1 MRVNMYYFDIPK
13 DPNLKFYA
21 EKLSSLM
28 DNWENEVV
36 EFKEAKSSLDT
47 DKIGRY
53 FSALSNEANIKQI
66 QCGWLVFGVSETKD
80 KHLVGTHYKEGR
92 STLLEQFKGE
102 ISKGTTGLITFDE
115 IIELHLTSENKLFR
129 VLMFKVPAAAT
140 GIPTEWRGR
149 AYGRAGADLVILQQD
164 KIDRIRSQERYDWS
178 KQLIENSSIAFLSK
192 DAIDFAREQF
202 KEKLED
208 EVAKKEVDTFS
219 DEDFLTKVKL
229 IVNGKLT
236 NAALLLLGDESYD
249 YLFATAP
256 KMMWRLYGADGSD
269 KDYEI
274 FSIPF
279 INVVDRVTAK
289 IRNLTYRYMPN
300 QMTLFPQ
307 ETQQY
312 DSWMLRELLNN
323 CIAHT
328 NYRICGRIYINEFE
342 DKITISNPG
351 QFLPLSIE
359 NVLQPSYNP
368 PFYLNQFLSEIM
380 VKFNMIDTAAMGIR
394 RVYRIQRDKFFP
406 LPDYDLSK
414 YNQVDVTV
422 YGKILNNNYMH
433 ILFNRPDLDLQ
444 TVFLLDQVQ
453 KGRRLTADAVS
464 YLRKNKLVEGRA
476 TNLYLS
482 FNVATSVE
490 QEAQYIK
497 NKGFDD
503 KYYKDMIVQYIK
515 KCGKA
520 KKRDIRSLLIDKL
533 PESLSDKQKESKV
546 SNLLTSLRMA
556 GVIETDSSNPQLS
569 NWILKK

>member
-53 FSALSNEANIKQI
+53 FSALSNEENIKQI

-80 KHLVGTHYKEGR
+80 KHLVGTHYNEGR

-328 NYRICGRIYINEFE
+328 NYRIGGRIYINEFE

>member
-1 MRVNMYYFDIPK
+1 MYYFDIPK
-13 DPNLKFYA
+13 DPNLKYYA

-92 STLLEQFKGE
+92 SVLLEQFKGE

-115 IIELHLTSENKLFR
+115 IIELHLASENKLFR

-149 AYGRAGADLVILQQD
+149 AYGRAGSDLVILQQD

-178 KQLIENSSIAFLSK
+178 KQLIENSSIACLSK
-192 DAIDFAREQF
+192 DAIIFAREQF

-328 NYRICGRIYINEFE
+328 NYRIGGRIYINEFE

>member
-1 MRVNMYYFDIPK
+1 MYYFDIPK

-92 STLLEQFKGE
+92 SVLLEQFKGE

-115 IIELHLTSENKLFR
+115 IIELHLASENKLFR

-149 AYGRAGADLVILQQD
+149 AYGRAGEDLVILQQD

-178 KQLIENSSIAFLSK
+178 KQLIENSSIACLSK
-192 DAIDFAREQF
+192 DAISFAREQF

-208 EVAKKEVDTFS
+208 EVAKKEVDTLS
-219 DEDFLTKVKL
+219 DEDLLTKVKL

-256 KMMWRLYGADGSD
+256 KMMWRLYGSDGSD

-328 NYRICGRIYINEFE
+328 NYRIGGRIYINEFE

-351 QFLPLSIE
+351 QFLPQSIE

-394 RVYRIQRDKFFP
+394 RVYRIQRDKFLP

-422 YGKILNNNYMH
+422 YGKTLNNNYMH

-453 KGRRLTADAVS
+453 KGRRLPADAVAF
-464 YLRKNKLVEGRA
+464 LRKNKLVEGRA

-482 FNVATSVE
+482 FNVATAVD

-520 KKRDIRSLLIDKL
+520 KKRDIRSLIIDKL

-546 SNLLTSLRMA
+546 SNLLTSLRIA

-569 NWILKK
+569 NWILKR

>member
-1 MRVNMYYFDIPK
+1 MYYFDIPK
-13 DPNLKFYA
+13 DPNLKYYA

-92 STLLEQFKGE
+92 SVLLEQFKGE

-115 IIELHLTSENKLFR
+115 IIELHLASENKLFR

-149 AYGRAGADLVILQQD
+149 AYGRAGEDLVILQQD

-178 KQLIENSSIAFLSK
+178 KQLIENSSIACLSK
-192 DAIDFAREQF
+192 DAISFAREQF

-208 EVAKKEVDTFS
+208 EVAKKEVDTLS
-219 DEDFLTKVKL
+219 DEDLLTKVKL

-256 KMMWRLYGADGSD
+256 KMMWRLYGSDGSD

-279 INVVDRVTAK
+279 INVVDMVTAK

-328 NYRICGRIYINEFE
+328 NYRIGGRIYINEFE

-351 QFLPLSIE
+351 QFLPQSIE

-394 RVYRIQRDKFFP
+394 RVYRIQRDKFLP

-422 YGKILNNNYMH
+422 YGKTLNNNYMH

-453 KGRRLTADAVS
+453 KGRRLPADAVAF
-464 YLRKNKLVEGRA
+464 LRKNKLVEGRA

-482 FNVATSVE
+482 FNVATAVD

-520 KKRDIRSLLIDKL
+520 KKRDIRSLIIDKL

-546 SNLLTSLRMA
+546 SNLLTSLRIA

-569 NWILKK
+569 NWILKR

>member
-1 MRVNMYYFDIPK
+1 MYYFDIPK
-13 DPNLKFYA
+13 DPNLKYYA

-92 STLLEQFKGE
+92 SVLLEQFKGE

-115 IIELHLTSENKLFR
+115 IIELHLASENKLFR

-149 AYGRAGADLVILQQD
+149 AYGRAGEDLVILQQD

-178 KQLIENSSIAFLSK
+178 KQLIENSSIACLSK
-192 DAIDFAREQF
+192 DAISFAREQF

-208 EVAKKEVDTFS
+208 EVAKKEVDTLS
-219 DEDFLTKVKL
+219 DEDLLTKVKL

-256 KMMWRLYGADGSD
+256 KMMWRLYGSDGSD

-328 NYRICGRIYINEFE
+328 NYRIGGRIYINEFE

-351 QFLPLSIE
+351 QFLPQSIE

-394 RVYRIQRDKFFP
+394 RVYRIQRDKFLP

-422 YGKILNNNYMH
+422 YGKTLNNNYMH

-453 KGRRLTADAVS
+453 KGRRLPADAVAF
-464 YLRKNKLVEGRA
+464 LRKNKLVEGRA

-482 FNVATSVE
+482 FNVATAVD

-515 KCGKA
+515 KYGKA
-520 KKRDIRSLLIDKL
+520 KKRDIRSLIIDKL

-546 SNLLTSLRMA
+546 SNLLTSLRIA

-569 NWILKK
+569 NWILKR

>member
-1 MRVNMYYFDIPK
+1 MYYFDIPK

-328 NYRICGRIYINEFE
+328 NYRIGGRIYINEFE

>member
-328 NYRICGRIYINEFE
+328 NYRIGGRIYINEFE

>member
-1 MRVNMYYFDIPK
+1 MYYFDIPK
-13 DPNLKFYA
+13 DPNLKYYA

-28 DNWENEVV
+28 GNWENEVV

-92 STLLEQFKGE
+92 SVLLEQFKGE

-115 IIELHLTSENKLFR
+115 IIELHLASENKLFR

-149 AYGRAGADLVILQQD
+149 AYGRAGSDLVILQQD

-178 KQLIENSSIAFLSK
+178 KQLIENSSIACLSK
-192 DAIDFAREQF
+192 DAIYFAREQF

-328 NYRICGRIYINEFE
+328 NYRIGGRIYINEFE